1 MSHFPNVLSALET
14 NVRQGL
20 PGARREY
27 ERQYLRQMT
36 PLFRVYL
43 EQGIDSTRIARQ
55 VQSTAAQL
63 DRYSPPGTARD
74 CERLARRVAACFC
87 ESALDRLEAPGGSSQ
102 RMNET
107 VRM

>member
-1 MSHFPNVLSALET
+1 MNHSSNVLSALEI

-63 DRYSPPGTARD
+63 DRYSPPGAARD
-74 CERLARRVAACFC
+74 CDRLARRVAVCFC
-87 ESALDRLEAPGGSSQ
+87 ESALYRLEAHGGPSQ
-102 RMNET
+102 RMTET